1 MALYLRPEASEPLA
15 EALLQ
20 VRDLRKEFA
29 LPYSSLGLG
38 RLRNAGPWGREFPR
52 LAALDGVS
60 FDVHQGEAVGVVGE
74 SGCGKSTL
82 AKCLVKLLEPTS
94 GTIRYD
100 SRDLGKV
107 GHDELKRL
115 REQVQIVFQDP
126 AGSLDP
132 RWRVRQIVAEP
143 LRIHGLVDRRNFQG
157 QLLELLQLVGL
168 RADHLD
174 RLPSELSGGEQQ
186 RVSIARALATRP
198 RLLVLDEPT
207 SALDASTR
215 VHILTLLASL
225 REKLNITYVLISHD
239 LSVIRVLCDRV
250 LVMYLGRVVE
260 VGPTETLF
268 DLPLHPY
275 TEALLAAIPVPDP
288 EVQKQPVRLRGDLTR
303 APAAGCSLAP
313 RCPMASQACSERPQR
328 LVAWRD
334 GRLVACHRITEGE
347 IQPVPVL
354 QPTGG
359 SKRSS
364 SEAGTDKYARI
375 VPSDVQAIADMEIWK
390 EHSN

>member
-1 MALYLRPEASEPLA
+1 
-15 EALLQ
+15 
-20 VRDLRKEFA
+20 
-29 LPYSSLGLG
+29 
-38 RLRNAGPWGREFPR
+38 
-52 LAALDGVS
+52 
-60 FDVHQGEAVGVVGE
+60 
-74 SGCGKSTL
+74 
-82 AKCLVKLLEPTS
+82 
-94 GTIRYD
+94 
-100 SRDLGKV
+100 
-107 GHDELKRL
+107 
-115 REQVQIVFQDP
+115 
-126 AGSLDP
+126 
-132 RWRVRQIVAEP
+132 
-143 LRIHGLVDRRNFQG
+143 
-157 QLLELLQLVGL
+157 
-168 RADHLD
+168 
-174 RLPSELSGGEQQ
+174 
-186 RVSIARALATRP
+186 
-198 RLLVLDEPT
+198 
-207 SALDASTR
+207 
-215 VHILTLLASL
+215 LTLLASL

-239 LSVIRVLCDRV
+239 LSVIRLLCDRV

-288 EVQKQPVRLRGDLTR
+288 DVQKQPVRLRGDLTR

-313 RCPMASQACSERPQR
+313 RCPMASQACSERPQT

-364 SEAGTDKYARI
+364 SEADADKYARI
-375 VPSDVQAIADMEIWK
+375 VPSDAQAIADLKIWK

>member
-1 MALYLRPEASEPLA
+1 M
-15 EALLQ
+15 
-20 VRDLRKEFA
+20 
-29 LPYSSLGLG
+29 G
-38 RLRNAGPWGREFPR
+38 RLRNARGTGREPAK

-60 FDVHQGEAVGVVGE
+60 FDVHLGEAVGVVGE

-100 SRDLGKV
+100 SRDVGKV
-107 GHDELKRL
+107 GHDELKRF
-115 REQVQIVFQDP
+115 RKQVQIVFQDP
-126 AGSLDP
+126 AASLDP

-143 LRIHGLVDRRNFQG
+143 LRIHGLVERGNFQG
-157 QLLELLQLVGL
+157 QLLELLDLVGL

-174 RLPSELSGGEQQ
+174 RLPNELSGGEQQ
-186 RVSIARALATRP
+186 RVSLARALATRP
-198 RLLVLDEPT
+198 RLLILDEPT

-215 VHILTLLASL
+215 VHILTLLATL
-225 REKLNITYVLISHD
+225 RRRLNITYVLISHD
-239 LSVIRVLCDRV
+239 LGVIRVLCDRV

-260 VGPTETLF
+260 VGPAETLF

-288 EVQKQPVRLRGDLTR
+288 DVQKEPVRLRGDLTR
-303 APAAGCSLAP
+303 ALATGCSLAP
-313 RCPMASQACSERPQR
+313 RCPMVAPACIERPQK

-347 IQPVPVL
+347 IQPIPVL
-354 QPTGG
+354 HPTRG
-359 SKRSS
+359 SKPSS
-364 SEAGTDKYARI
+364 READFDK
-375 VPSDVQAIADMEIWK
+375 
-390 EHSN
+390 